1 MKLNFIKNKIENL
14 IFGIDKPLEIDRKI
28 LILINFITIIF
39 IVVGIAANYLL
50 NLSIWGTI
58 VMICALFVIIYFL
71 NLSRNS
77 QHYKK
82 ITFPLFIIALIFLTM
97 MWFLNGGYDGNIGY
111 LIFVYFIA
119 IYSVAEKKHQ
129 KIVFVSYLLLY
140 SSLVAIHYYFP
151 QSIIPYDNIHQR
163 FVDLFVGGILYF
175 LLLYYIIDVIL
186 KNYALENF
194 KVNQINEEL
203 NYKNV
208 EISNTILKLQESE
221 HKLRESEKRYRLL
234 IETANEG
241 ILVAQG
247 ANLKFVNP
255 VILELTGYSHEE
267 LLTLPFLSFV
277 FIDDQELMKKNYIQR
292 LNGINVGQ
300 RYHIRIVKKD
310 LSIVWIEI
318 SGGLIEWEGNPA
330 TINFVTEIN
339 DRKKTELEILNKN
352 NELAELNASKD
363 KFFSILAHDLKSP
376 FNGFLGLTKMMS
388 ENINS
393 FTLVELQDIS
403 KQMQL
408 SAGNLYKLLE
418 NLLEWSRMQR
428 GAIEFNPEVCSLN
441 YLVNENLNI
450 QSNVLKLKEIQLI
463 NNIPEKTDVF
473 ADIQMLNTVL
483 RNFITN
489 AIKFTNRKGSIEIGV
504 TTTNQFTEIYLKDSG
519 IGMDEFTKSNLFKVD
534 EKVSRLGTEDEPSTG
549 LGLLLCKDFIEK
561 HNGSIRVESEVDQG
575 STFYIKLPNVSLKD

>member
-1 MKLNFIKNKIENL
+1 M
-14 IFGIDKPLEIDRKI
+14 DRKI

-39 IVVGIAANYLL
+39 IVFGIAANYLL

-82 ITFPLFIIALIFLTM
+82 ITFPLFIISLIFLTM

-119 IYSVAEKKHQ
+119 IYSVAEKKY
-129 KIVFVSYLLLY
+129 KKTVFLSYLILY

-151 QSIIPYDNIHQR
+151 QFITPYDNIHQR

-175 LLLYYIIDVIL
+175 LLLYYIIDIIL

-203 NYKNV
+203 NNKNV

-277 FIDDQELMKKNYIQR
+277 FIDDQELMKTNYIQR

-300 RYHIRIVKKD
+300 RYQIRIVKKD

-318 SGGLIEWEGNPA
+318 SGGLIDWDGHPA

-339 DRKKTELEILNKN
+339 DRKKAELEILKKN

-441 YLVNENLNI
+441 YLVNENLEL
-450 QSNVLKLKEIQLI
+450 QSNILKSKEIQFL
-463 NNIPEKTDVF
+463 NNIPEETEVF

-504 TTTNQFTEIYLKDSG
+504 INTSKQFTEIFVKDSG
-519 IGMDEFTKSNLFKVD
+519 IGMDEFTKSNLFKVN

-561 HNGSIRVESEVDQG
+561 HNGSIRVESEIDKG
-575 STFYIKLPNVSLKD
+575 STFYIKLPNVNG